1 MRVIICAGGTGG
13 HIYPA
18 LAILNK
24 IKEMEP
30 NSEFL
35 YIGTTDRMEA
45 TIIPQKKIPFVGIKM
60 KGLDRKHLLKNIKI
74 LQGFWEAIQTAKAEI
89 KKFRPDV
96 VLGVGGY
103 ITAPV
108 IYAAAKLG
116 YKTFIHEQNS
126 IPGLSN
132 RFLSHYA
139 TKIGV
144 SLPGSISY
152 FPKKKTIYTGNPRSE
167 EVIQTKP
174 IDKKE
179 YHLSSNKKLV
189 VIVMGSLGSTSMS
202 EKIMELIP
210 AFQNCSYE
218 VLLVTGKNYYTRYQD
233 IKVPKNV
240 KIVPYL
246 ENMLGVLK
254 VTDLIVSRAGAS
266 TVAEITALGLP
277 SILVPSPYVTH
288 NHQYKNAKELERV
301 GATKVIAENDFS
313 KETLIPAIDAIL
325 NDKVKYQKMHEASQK
340 LGICDSATKIYQ
352 ILKEMTKEG

>member
-45 TIIPQKKIPFVGIKM
+45 TIIPQKKIPFVGIEM
-60 KGLDRKHLLKNIKI
+60 KGLDRKHPLKNIKI
-74 LQGFWEAIQTAKAEI
+74 LQGFTKAIQTAKQEI

-167 EVIQTKP
+167 EVIKTKP

-179 YHLSSNKKLV
+179 YYLSSNKKLV

-210 AFQNCSYE
+210 TFQNRSYE
-218 VLLVTGKNYYTRYQD
+218 VLLVTGKNYYKRYQN
-233 IKVPKNV
+233 IKAPKNV

-246 ENMLGVLK
+246 ENMLSVLK

-301 GATKVIAENDFS
+301 GATKVIAEADFS
-313 KETLIPAIDAIL
+313 KDTLIPAIDNIL
-325 NDKVKYQKMHEASQK
+325 NDETKYQNMHEASQK